1 MRTKKKAYTFSCF
14 KGNNSKTRGDP
25 SVTNLLNL
33 PDVRDVSANA
43 DALKAY
49 LDRSF
54 DLVKEPSEKYRHFT

>member
-1 MRTKKKAYTFSCF
+1 MRSKKKAYTFNCF
-14 KGNNSKTRGDP
+14 KGNNSKKRGDP

-33 PDVRDVSANA
+33 PDVRDVSANE

-54 DLVKEPSEKYRHFT
+54 DLVKEPCEK